1 MSHSYPHERTRAAE
15 HTYLL
20 DGLTKAIADYHI
32 VEGGSFQIVHQVE
45 RLRELVYKTS
55 PKSIMEIGFNA
66 GHSALLF
73 LAITPPE
80 TKVVSFDLGEYAYV
94 FAAKRYIDSV
104 FPGRHTLV
112 TGDSTTTVPKY
123 EEQVAHRMKNPLTA
137 PPLRFDFIF
146 IDGGHQEDIPMKDI
160 LNSQRLAAGSHTIVA
175 IDDICRIQ
183 AVSYTHLTLPTKR
196 IV

>member
-1 MSHSYPHERTRAAE
+1 MSYNYDNTRIRPDD
-15 HTYLL
+15 HNHLL
-20 DGLTKAIADYHI
+20 EGLTKAVAEYHV
-32 VEGGSFQIVHQVE
+32 VEGGSFQIDAQVA
-45 RLRELVYKTS
+45 RLRELVGKCS

-112 TGDSTTTVPKY
+112 TGDST
-123 EEQVAHRMKNPLTA
+123 N
-137 PPLRFDFIF
+137 
-146 IDGGHQEDIPMKDI
+146 
-160 LNSQRLAAGSHTIVA
+160 TIKIKA
-175 IDDICRIQ
+175 RRK
-183 AVSYTHLTLPTKR
+183 A
-196 IV
+196 